1 MAAMDSRQPTLFG
14 LADDAETV
22 EMERPAPAD
31 SDARRDA
38 IDVSRSVLVQAPAG
52 AGKTNLLTQRYL
64 ALLAQVEEPEQ
75 VLAITFTRA
84 ATAEMHSRI
93 VSTLE
98 AARRCPEPE
107 LGEGTEMPLARAA
120 LRHADALGWSLLEQ
134 PHRLDVQTID
144 SLCMRFAHAQ
154 PLLARLGGALQPA
167 DDAASL
173 YTEAARRTTALLHSA
188 DSESAEALRT
198 ILLRRDNNLQEVER
212 LLADMLK
219 QRDAWL
225 GVLPLAPSE
234 HVDWAEVRST
244 LEAPFAAESQR
255 VLRELAATV
264 ESMPDSVEELL
275 AVARYAASHPDLD
288 GPLPHPTAALL
299 DMQTLP
305 GSEQEDYEAWLAFGC
320 LLLTKEG
327 TWKKSWTKRDG
338 FPPKEKGARND
349 DREQWKRRVKELS
362 AELQA
367 HLRGPHLLQ
376 LLCQVRG
383 LPQRRYSDDQ
393 WHTLLAIFRLL
404 RRAAAE
410 LRLVF
415 AAANQVDFIEIAQA
429 AEAVLQA
436 EGSLRGMLESDR
448 KRHILIDEFQDTS
461 RAQHRLIAALLREW
475 DDGDG
480 RTLFLVGDPLQSI
493 YLFREAEV
501 ALFHRTRRFG
511 LPCGDASSPRY
522 HRCHPLTLTH
532 NFRSH
537 RALVDAL
544 NARLQPVFAGASAE
558 DAAAFVPATA
568 WERTVSEASLQLHLQ
583 VAEPAIQSGE
593 PFAAGTVSFT
603 PSRDAEAA
611 DIVRVLEHELPSA
624 CEAQA
629 RGEHEYRIA
638 ILVRARRDLAAILPA
653 LRAAGIPFRAVD
665 LEPLAEQP
673 EIIDLLSLLRA
684 LLHPADRLSWLGVLR
699 APWCGL
705 LLHDLHIL
713 SGSDD
718 PLLLRRSIAELL
730 TTRLALLSADGQA
743 RAGRTWTTL
752 RAALETRYSSG
763 SLSLSAWLERTWWA
777 LGGDACVDATAREN
791 VEQFFRLLD
800 SVAPNG
806 SEVLRTDFPQRLA
819 KLCAAPDAR
828 TNERFGVQ
836 IMTIHKAKGLGF
848 DVVLLPGL
856 DRKTGGQG
864 SDLLAMVQRAR
875 PGDLEVDELLLAPL
889 GNKDDSADAAYRWVR
904 SQQLVRER
912 EEARRLFYVAATRA
926 RTRLHLFA
934 TLKEKDGEV
943 VRPGDGSL
951 LGAAWAGLEADVRAA
966 YPAQQ
971 RSPLRIAASAEVAS
985 VTPAATYAIERLPA
999 GWTRTGDPVVTA
1011 KAALPRHGGQSGQ
1024 PEALFTRT
1032 ESGSLRARA
1041 QGTAMH
1047 ALMERLAVLF
1057 ARHPGAPTAVVAGW
1071 RVHLLR
1077 VAGQSLRASAVPV
1090 EEARKAAAALAEYA
1104 LAVASDETGRWLLA
1118 PHAQA
1123 HTESS
1128 RQQWDET
1135 GTLRT
1140 VRIDRSFFAGS
1151 KPGAPGED
1159 TFWIIDYKTGMDRD
1173 QLPGDTSVDTWLD
1186 YQRELYRDQLATY
1199 ARFLS
1204 GSAGARTIHCA
1215 LYFPELLRL
1224 VDWPAGNSETTR
1236 Q

>member
-1 MAAMDSRQPTLFG
+1 MDSRQPTLFRLTG
-14 LADDAETV
+14 EGEAV
-22 EMERPAPAD
+22 EMERPTPAD

-38 IDVSRSVLVQAPAG
+38 IDVSRSVLIQAPAG

-64 ALLAQVEEPEQ
+64 ALLAQVDEPEQ

-93 VSTLE
+93 LSTLE
-98 AARRCPEPE
+98 AARRGPEPE
-107 LGEGTEMPLARAA
+107 LGEGAEMPLARAA
-120 LRHADALGWSLLEQ
+120 LRHADALGWNLLEQ

-154 PLLARLGGALQPA
+154 PLLARLGGALQPS
-167 DDAASL
+167 DDATSL
-173 YTEAARRTTALLHSA
+173 YTEAARRTTALLNSA
-188 DSESAEALRT
+188 DAELAGALRT

-234 HVDWAEVRST
+234 HVDWDEVRSR
-244 LEAPFAAESQR
+244 LEAPFAAER
-255 VLRELAATV
+255 DRILAELAAMLASV
-264 ESMPDSVEELL
+264 PESLDELL
-275 AVARYAASHPDLD
+275 AVGRYAASHPDPD
-288 GPLPHPTAALL
+288 GPLSHPTAALL
-299 DMQTLP
+299 DIQTLP
-305 GSEQEDYEAWLAFGC
+305 GNGPDDHEAWLAFGC

-349 DREQWKRRVKELS
+349 DREQWKRRVKDLS

-367 HLRGPHLLQ
+367 HPRGLHLSQ

-383 LPQRRYSDDQ
+383 LPQQNYSDDQ
-393 WHTLLAIFRLL
+393 WQTLLAIFRLL

-410 LRLVF
+410 LRLAF
-415 AAANQVDFIEIAQA
+415 AEANQVDFIEIAQA

-448 KRHILIDEFQDTS
+448 KRHILMDEFQDTS

-544 NARLQPVFAGASAE
+544 NARLQPVFAGASAD

-568 WERTVSEASLQLHLQ
+568 WERPCSEASLQLHLQ
-583 VAEPAIQSGE
+583 AAESAIQGDDAFASGAI
-593 PFAAGTVSFT
+593 PFT

-611 DIVRVLEHELPSA
+611 DIVRVLEQELPYA
-624 CEAQA
+624 REAQA
-629 RGEHEYRIA
+629 RGENEYRIA

-705 LLHDLHIL
+705 LLHDLQIL

-718 PLLLRRSIAELL
+718 PLLLRRSIPELL
-730 TTRLALLSADGQA
+730 STRLALLSPDGQA
-743 RAGRTWTTL
+743 RAGRTWSAL

-763 SLSLSAWLERTWWA
+763 SLSLSAWLERTWLV

-791 VEQFFRLLD
+791 VESFFRLLE

-806 SEVLRTDFPQRLA
+806 TEVLRSDFPQRVA

-856 DRKTGGQG
+856 DRRTGGQG

-875 PGDLEVDELLLAPL
+875 PGELEVDELLLAPL

-934 TLKEKDGEV
+934 TLKEKDGAV

-966 YPAQQ
+966 YLAQQ
-971 RSPLRIAASAEVAS
+971 SPSLRIAASAQAQS
-985 VTPAATYAIERLPA
+985 VTPPATYTIERLPV
-999 GWTRTGDPVVTA
+999 GWARSADAALPAV
-1011 KAALPRHGGQSGQ
+1011 AALPRHVGESGQ
-1024 PEALFTRT
+1024 AEALFSRT
-1032 ESGSLRARA
+1032 ESGSLRTRA

-1057 ARHPGAPTAVVAGW
+1057 ARDPGASTAVVSGW
-1071 RVHLLR
+1071 RGPLLR
-1077 VAGQSLRASAVPV
+1077 VAEQSLRAAAVPV
-1090 EEARKAAAALAEYA
+1090 DEARKAAVTLAQSA
-1104 LAVASDETGRWLLA
+1104 VAVASNETGRWLLA
-1118 PHAQA
+1118 PHAQG
-1123 HTESS
+1123 HTETS
-1128 RQQWDET
+1128 RQQWDEN
-1135 GTLRT
+1135 GALRT
-1140 VRIDRSFFAGS
+1140 IRIDRWFLAGTE
-1151 KPGAPGED
+1151 PGSAGDD
-1159 TFWIIDYKTGMDRD
+1159 TLWIIDYKTGVVPG
-1173 QLPGDTSVDTWLD
+1173 QLPGNTTAEEWLAQ
-1186 YQRELYRDQLATY
+1186 QREQHRDQLATY

-1204 GSAGARTIHCA
+1204 DAAGVRPIRCA

-1224 VDWPAGNSETTR
+1224 IHWAA
-1236 Q
+1236 